1 MRLPPGYTEAGSVLK
16 LQKALYGLRRSPL
29 LQQKELTKTL
39 KSLGFEQ
46 MPYEP
51 CCFIRNGVII
61 FFYVDDIVVAYRK
74 GTNSENG
81 DEAAT

>member
-1 MRLPPGYTEAGSVLK
+1 
-16 LQKALYGLRRSPL
+16 
-29 LQQKELTKTL
+29 
-39 KSLGFEQ
+39 

-51 CCFIRNGVII
+51 YGFIRNGVII

-81 DEAAT
+81 DEAAA

>member
-1 MRLPPGYTEAGSVLK
+1 MRLPPGYIEAGSILK
-16 LQKALYGLRRSPL
+16 LYRALYGLRRSPL
-29 LQQKELTKTL
+29 LWQKELTKTL

-61 FFYVDDIVVAYRK
+61 FFYVDNIVVTYRR
-74 GTNSENG
+74 GFNSDNG
-81 DEAAT
+81 EEATT